1 MLSTQL
7 IIMNY
12 PVPPPTQHL
21 SFFRNLTLL
30 IPKYLHV
37 VHIDRISL
45 ITYLNFRCSFVF
57 PCCFEDI
64 YSLVIPNPLLLNI
77 SIQVLHTVLYT
88 FSTNKENLSN
98 NEEFLG
104 FVIISFILM
113 TSMFDPEVKL
123 LGVIRCLS
131 FLGIK
136 GLKM

>member
-12 PVPPPTQHL
+12 PVPPPTQHH

-45 ITYLNFRCSFVF
+45 IRYFNFRCSFVF
-57 PCCFEDI
+57 PCCFVDI

-88 FSTNKENLSN
+88 FSMVQTLCCITSVYKFS
-98 NEEFLG
+98 
-104 FVIISFILM
+104 ILF
-113 TSMFDPEVKL
+113 SIHFQWYKP
-123 LGVIRCLS
+123 
-131 FLGIK
+131 FAA
-136 GLKM
+136 